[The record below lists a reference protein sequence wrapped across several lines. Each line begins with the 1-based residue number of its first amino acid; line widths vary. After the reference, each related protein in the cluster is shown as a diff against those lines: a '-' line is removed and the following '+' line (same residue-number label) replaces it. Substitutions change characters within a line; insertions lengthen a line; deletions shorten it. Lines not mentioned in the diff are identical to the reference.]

1 MRPAPAA
8 QMETKISVDEVSDS
22 ALDGRARRAAKRVGF
37 IAKKSRYARSIDNC
51 GGGFCLVDPE
61 TNLVVA
67 GARFDL
73 TAQQVIDFCAERKP

>member
-8 QMETKISVDEVSDS
+8 QMETKINVDEVSDS
-22 ALDGRARRAAKRVGF
+22 AFDDRARRAAKRVGF
-37 IAKKSRYARSIDNC
+37 IAKKSRYARSNFNC
-51 GGGFCLVDPE
+51 GGFRLVDPE

-73 TAQQVIDFCAERKP
+73 TAQQVIDFCAEPKP